1 MWLCGASLL
10 VALAGALGVVL
21 FESPTRSAGGLLTA
35 FLGAAAAAGALGAPL
50 APAFLLWTGAGGIGL
65 SLLAAVLV
73 LNLGEDERGSRRL
86 RVRPALAL
94 PLLALLWI
102 ALARPLID
110 AVPDVIQPAPTS
122 LAVITAV
129 SDDLAL
135 PFTIALLALAVAL
148 VVAIALVRR
157 RT

>member
-1 MWLCGASLL
+1 MAASRRITSPSLPS
-10 VALAGALGVVL
+10 VRLG
-21 FESPTRSAGGLLTA
+21 TA
-35 FLGAAAAAGALGAPL
+35 TA
-50 APAFLLWTGAGGIGL
+50 
-65 SLLAAVLV
+65 LLAAVLV